1 MYEKPENFK
10 EMLRKVLIHRSLNMP
25 KDSDI
30 NTLLSCGSRVRIPSG
45 SQNNKGAEVQ
55 IITHFNTPRDSWS
68 DAPKMSKNNV

>member
-1 MYEKPENFK
+1 
-10 EMLRKVLIHRSLNMP
+10 MP

-55 IITHFNTPRDSWS
+55 IIRHFNTPRDSWS
-68 DAPKMSKNNV
+68 DASKMSKNNV